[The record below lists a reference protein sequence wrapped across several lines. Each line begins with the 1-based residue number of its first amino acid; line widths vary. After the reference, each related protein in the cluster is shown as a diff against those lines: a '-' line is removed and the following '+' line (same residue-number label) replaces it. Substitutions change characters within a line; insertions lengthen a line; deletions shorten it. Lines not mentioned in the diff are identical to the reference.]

1 MVQQLK
7 HFAQMTPQLSVV
19 YVLTNPAMPGMVK
32 IGRTS
37 HDDAK
42 TRIDQ
47 LYTTGVPV
55 PFNLEFVCKV
65 PNSEE
70 VEKDLHLAF
79 APHRVNPKR
88 EFFTIEASQA
98 IAILKLLHVQDA
110 TNEIENQL
118 TTIDIAQSEVDAGTQ
133 LKKKRPPLN
142 FTEMQIPP
150 KSLLVCKVNAVTVTV
165 LDAKKVNLNGEELSL
180 TAATRKV
187 LNIDY
192 SVAPSPYWSFEGRLL
207 QDIYNETYGQLSDE

>member
-1 MVQQLK
+1 MNSGFQ
-7 HFAQMTPQLSVV
+7 PQPNLSVV

-37 HDDAK
+37 QDDAK

-55 PFNLEFVCKV
+55 PFNLEFVCRV

-70 VEKDLHLAF
+70 VEKALHLAF
-79 APHRVNPKR
+79 APHRINPKR
-88 EFFTIEASQA
+88 EFFSIEPIQA

-110 TNEIENQL
+110 TAEIENQPSTL
-118 TTIDIAQSEVDAGTQ
+118 EQSEVTAGVKLQ
-133 LKKKRPPLN
+133 KKRPSLN
-142 FTEMQIPP
+142 FDQMQIPTGA
-150 KSLLVCKVNAVTVTV
+150 LLTCTATDTTVVVVNS
-165 LDAKKVNLNGEELSL
+165 KKVRLDNEEMSL

-187 LNIDY
+187 LDISY
-192 SVAPSPYWSFEGRLL
+192 SVAPCPHWQFEGVSLSE
-207 QDIYNETYGQLSDE
+207 IYDNTYSSTIEE

>member
-1 MVQQLK
+1 MNPSAP
-7 HFAQMTPQLSVV
+7 FSNQLSVV

-70 VEKDLHLAF
+70 VEKALHLAF

-88 EFFTIEASQA
+88 EFFAIAASQA
-98 IAILKLLHVQDA
+98 IVILKLLHVQDA
-110 TNEIENQL
+110 TDEIENQS
-118 TTIDIAQSEVDAGTQ
+118 TTIEIAQSEVDAGTQ

-142 FTEMQIPP
+142 FTEMQIPLN
-150 KSLLVCKVNAVTVTV
+150 SLLTCKVNAVSVTV
-165 LDAKKVNLNGEELSL
+165 VDSKKVLLNGEEMSL

-192 SVAPSPYWSFEGRLL
+192 SVAPSPYWSFDGKLL
-207 QDIYNETYGQLSDE
+207 QDIYNETYGQLGDE

>member
-1 MVQQLK
+1 MNPSFQLPP
-7 HFAQMTPQLSVV
+7 TLSVV

-37 HDDAK
+37 QDDAK

-70 VEKDLHLAF
+70 VEKALHLAF
-79 APHRVNPKR
+79 APHRINPKR
-88 EFFTIEASQA
+88 EFFSIEPIQA

-110 TNEIENQL
+110 TAEIENQP
-118 TTIDIAQSEVDAGTQ
+118 TTLEESEVTAGVNLQ
-133 LKKKRPPLN
+133 KKRPSLN
-142 FTEMQIPP
+142 FDKMQIPAGAV
-150 KSLLVCKVNAVTVTV
+150 LTCTANDTIVIVVNS
-165 LDAKKVNLNGEELSL
+165 KKVRLGNEEMSL
-180 TAATRKV
+180 TAATRKA
-187 LNIDY
+187 LDISY
-192 SVAPSPYWSFEGRLL
+192 SVAPCPHWQFEGNLL
-207 QDIYNETYGQLSDE
+207 SGIYDNTFSQIIED

>member
-1 MVQQLK
+1 MNPTPTYASFQ
-7 HFAQMTPQLSVV
+7 PQLSVV

-37 HDDAK
+37 QDDAK

-55 PFNLEFVCKV
+55 PFTLEYVCKV

-70 VEKDLHLAF
+70 VEKALHLAF

-88 EFFTIEASQA
+88 EFFSIEASQA

-110 TNEIENQL
+110 TIEIENQP
-118 TTIDIAQSEVDAGTQ
+118 TTVAIDQSEVDAGTQ

-142 FTEMQIPP
+142 FTQMQIPP
-150 KSLLVCKVNAVTVTV
+150 DSLLTCKVNALTVIV
-165 LDAKKVNLNGEELSL
+165 VDAKKVQLNGEEMSL
-180 TAATRKV
+180 TAATRKA
-187 LNIDY
+187 LNIEY
-192 SVAPSPYWSFEGRLL
+192 SVAPSPYWSFKGQSL
-207 QDIYNETYGQLSDE
+207 QEIYNNTYGQQSEE

>member
-1 MVQQLK
+1 MQPYSQPS
-7 HFAQMTPQLSVV
+7 AQLSVV

-70 VEKDLHLAF
+70 VEKALHLAF
-79 APHRVNPKR
+79 APHRINPKR
-88 EFFTIEASQA
+88 EFFSIEPVQA
-98 IAILKLLHVQDA
+98 IAILKLLHVQDTTA
-110 TNEIENQL
+110 EVENQPTL
-118 TTIDIAQSEVDAGTQ
+118 IEQSEVTAGEMLQ
-133 LKKKRPPLN
+133 KKRPTFNFKEMLIPVDSVLTCTANGKTVVVLN
-142 FTEMQIPP
+142 
-150 KSLLVCKVNAVTVTV
+150 S
-165 LDAKKVNLNGEELSL
+165 KKVRFEDEEMSL
-180 TAATRKV
+180 TAATRRA
-187 LNIDY
+187 LDISYTLAPCPHWQYNGMSLSEIYDNTY
-192 SVAPSPYWSFEGRLL
+192 SQPNEG
-207 QDIYNETYGQLSDE
+207 

>member
-1 MVQQLK
+1 MQPANQMQQS
-7 HFAQMTPQLSVV
+7 LSVV

-55 PFNLEFVCKV
+55 PFELKFVCKV

-70 VEKDLHLAF
+70 VEKALHTAF
-79 APHRVNPKR
+79 APHRINPKR
-88 EFFTIEASQA
+88 EFFEIEAAQA

-110 TNEIENQL
+110 TAEIENQPTL
-118 TTIDIAQSEVDAGTQ
+118 LEKAEVEAGVK
-133 LKKKRPPLN
+133 LSKKKGPKFN
-142 FTEMQIPP
+142 FDEMQIPVGSVLHC
-150 KSLLVCKVNAVTVTV
+150 KSNAQTVTV
-165 LDAKKVNLNGEELSL
+165 MSSRKVNLDGEEMSL
-180 TAATRKV
+180 TAATKKV
-187 LNIDY
+187 LNNQY
-192 SVAPSPYWSFEGRLL
+192 NVAPCPYWLYNGESLSA
-207 QDIYNETYGQLSDE
+207 IYDETYPQMSDN